1 MNLDRRYLV
10 WSLCYAVAGMVLG
23 IYMAASQNHS
33 ELVTHAHVLLIG
45 FVVSFLYGLIH
56 KLWLRP
62 PPRALANLQF
72 VVHQAAALTVSV
84 GLFLIYG
91 NYVPAA
97 SAEPIPAVGSVGVLL
112 GMLLMLYM
120 VLKSRAA
127 DGGG

>member
-10 WSLCYAVAGMVLG
+10 WSLCYAVAGMTLG
-23 IYMAASQNHS
+23 IFMAASQNHS

-56 KLWLRP
+56 KLWLRQ
-62 PPRALANLQF
+62 PPRGLANFQF
-72 VVHQAAALTVSV
+72 LLHQAAALTVSV
-84 GLFLIYG
+84 GLFLMYG
-91 NYVPAA
+91 GYVSVA
-97 SAEPIPAVGSVGVLL
+97 SADPVLAMGSIGVLVA
-112 GMLLMLYM
+112 MLLMLYM

>member
-10 WSLCYAVAGMVLG
+10 WSLCYAVAGMTLG
-23 IYMAASQNHS
+23 IVMAATQNHS

-56 KLWLRP
+56 KLWLRQ
-62 PPRALANLQF
+62 PPRALANFQF
-72 VVHQAAALTVSV
+72 LLHQAAALTISA
-84 GLFLIYG
+84 GLFLLYG

-97 SAEPIPAVGSVGVLL
+97 SAEPILSVSSIGVLA

-120 VLKSRAA
+120 VVRSRGS
-127 DGGG
+127 DSGG

>member
-10 WSLCYAVAGMVLG
+10 WSLCYAVAGMTLG

-56 KLWLRP
+56 KLWLRQ
-62 PPRALANLQF
+62 PPRALASFQF
-72 VVHQAAALTVSV
+72 VLHQAAALTVSV

>member
-10 WSLCYAVAGMVLG
+10 WSLCYAVAGMTLG
-23 IYMAASQNHS
+23 IYMAASQNHT

-56 KLWLRP
+56 KLWLRQ
-62 PPRALANLQF
+62 PPRGLANFQF
-72 VVHQAAALTVSV
+72 VLHQAAALTVSV

-91 NYVPAA
+91 NFVPAA

>member
-10 WSLCYAVAGMVLG
+10 WSLCYAVAGMTLG

-56 KLWLRP
+56 KLWLRQ
-62 PPRALANLQF
+62 PPRALANFQF
-72 VVHQAAALTVSV
+72 VLHQAAALTVSV

-97 SAEPIPAVGSVGVLL
+97 SAESVPAVGSVGVLA

-120 VLKSRAA
+120 VVKSRAA

>member
-10 WSLCYAVAGMVLG
+10 WSLCYAVAGMTLG

-56 KLWLRP
+56 KLWLRQ
-62 PPRALANLQF
+62 PPRGLANFQF
-72 VVHQAAALTVSV
+72 VLHQAAALTVSV

-91 NYVPAA
+91 NFVPAA